1 MLRLSTFG
9 FILSGE
15 MARERSYHHGNLKQ
29 ALLAAAVKVIG
40 TVGPRAFTL
49 REVARRAKV
58 SHNAP
63 YRHFQ
68 DKDELLAAVAAQ
80 GFDRL
85 ADSMIAA
92 AAPAGNA
99 LDALRLSGRGYVQ
112 FALQWPEHF
121 SVMFEYCDGLA
132 AYPDYAASGQTAFQV
147 LLDKIVAAQNAGQL
161 PAGDARTL
169 ALTAWSMVH
178 GIAKLAIGSRLP
190 FKTEDAVLEFTAFA
204 SHALG
209 DGLTRVAFETPRR
222 LTKPVHGG

>member
-1 MLRLSTFG
+1 MPP
-9 FILSGE
+9 
-15 MARERSYHHGNLKQ
+15 ERSYHHGNLKQ

-40 TVGPRAFTL
+40 KVGPRAFTL
-49 REVARRAKV
+49 REVARLAKV

-85 ADSMIAA
+85 ADSMITA

-112 FALQWPEHF
+112 FALEWPEHF
-121 SVMFEYCDGLA
+121 SVMFEYCDSLDS
-132 AYPDYAASGQTAFQV
+132 YPDYAASGQRAFQV
-147 LLDKIVAAQNAGQL
+147 LLDNIAAAQKAGQL
-161 PAGDARTL
+161 PAVDARML

-178 GIAKLAIGSRLP
+178 GIAKLAIGHRLP
-190 FKTEDAVLEFTAFA
+190 FKTEDAVLEFTTFA
-204 SHALG
+204 TRALN
-209 DGLTRVAFETPRR
+209 DGLTRVALETPRR
-222 LTKPVHGG
+222 ISRPL

>member
-1 MLRLSTFG
+1 MLRLSTLW
-9 FILSGE
+9 FILVNE
-15 MARERSYHHGNLKQ
+15 MPRERSYHHGNLKQ

-40 TVGPRAFTL
+40 KVGPRAFTL
-49 REVARRAKV
+49 REVARQAKV

-92 AAPAGNA
+92 AAHAGNA
-99 LDALRLSGRGYVQ
+99 RDALRLSGRGYVQ

-132 AYPDYAASGQTAFQV
+132 AYPDYAASGQRAFQV
-147 LLDKIVAAQNAGQL
+147 LLDNIVAAQNAGQL
-161 PAGDARTL
+161 PAVDGKML

-178 GIAKLAIGSRLP
+178 GIAKLASGSRLP
-190 FKTEDAVLEFTAFA
+190 FKTENDVLEFTAFA
-204 SHALG
+204 TRALSE
-209 DGLTRVAFETPRR
+209 GLTRVPVETPRR
-222 LTKPVHGG
+222 IRGTRPG